1 MEGFEKEKTKS
12 LLEHFSE
19 VEDFRASWRVA
30 HPLPEVLLL
39 VVCATIASCDDFE
52 DIGAWGKAHIDFLRK
67 FFPYHH
73 GVPGARWLNI
83 LMNRI
88 NPELFSDCFMA
99 WATSFRPSFSAKQIA
114 VDGKGLL
121 LNN

>member
-1 MEGFEKEKTKS
+1 MEWFEKPKRKS

-19 VEDFRASWRVA
+19 VEDFRARWRVA

-52 DIGAWGKAHIDFLRK
+52 SIAAWGKAHIGFLRK

-73 GVPGARWLNI
+73 GVPGAR
-83 LMNRI
+83 
-88 NPELFSDCFMA
+88 
-99 WATSFRPSFSAKQIA
+99 
-114 VDGKGLL
+114 
-121 LNN
+121 